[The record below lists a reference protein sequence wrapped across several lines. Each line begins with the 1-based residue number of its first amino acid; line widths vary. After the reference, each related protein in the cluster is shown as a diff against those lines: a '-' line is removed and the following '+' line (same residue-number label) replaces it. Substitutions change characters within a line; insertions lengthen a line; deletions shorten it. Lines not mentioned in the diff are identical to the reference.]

1 MAKAYALTNYSGTP
15 NSDYIM
21 AVAGYSFDRGIGHN
35 HETQVIPLRE
45 KLEELSGE
53 ADSLV
58 NLLLTNRE
66 RLEKV
71 EKEKRGFEKTV
82 DLQRPLLSEYY
93 AEIQRLREALIRIV
107 NVCDNQNPTHE
118 SIWRIA
124 NELLTKEG

>member
-1 MAKAYALTNYSGTP
+1 MEQTDKERIDGVIKNISINPANLEHIANTGRINGSLLVDLQIALTGE
-15 NSDYIM
+15 
-21 AVAGYSFDRGIGHN
+21 HN
-35 HETQVIPLRE
+35 HVVQTQVIPL
-45 KLEELSGE
+45 
-53 ADSLV
+53 
-58 NLLLTNRE
+58 RE